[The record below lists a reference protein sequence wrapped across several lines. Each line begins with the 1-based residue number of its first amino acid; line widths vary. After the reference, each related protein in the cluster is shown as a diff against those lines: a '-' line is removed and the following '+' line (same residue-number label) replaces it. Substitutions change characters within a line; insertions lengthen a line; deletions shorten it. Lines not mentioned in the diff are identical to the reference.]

1 MKKILVIAT
10 LAAVFMMSGTV
21 LSQASVEWKGFHWN
35 ADEAARIAENDDGY
49 LEVEPTSYYGGAA
62 HYSTPI
68 DFRSARTPWI
78 EATFFDDG
86 QSSGIQLVMK
96 NKHRAYTKIG
106 AWGSDK
112 NYVIYWYNYQ
122 SGSEGLVVTSIV
134 RSPGQHTLRLG
145 MQENGTVDYWIDDI
159 RVWTTNNINPESF
172 EDIYLAAQVSTGT
185 FIDYQVGMDYR
196 PPQSV
201 VEIGIDIKAGG
212 NPNNINLKSK
222 GLVPVAVMT
231 TEDFDASTVDP
242 VTVSFADVSPVR
254 WTMEDVDSD
263 GDTDLLFHFKTQE
276 LNLNKDSTGATLTGI
291 TYDGQAIEG
300 TDTVNIVPKGK

>member
-1 MKKILVIAT
+1 
-10 LAAVFMMSGTV
+10 
-21 LSQASVEWKGFHWN
+21 
-35 ADEAARIAENDDGY
+35 
-49 LEVEPTSYYGGAA
+49 
-62 HYSTPI
+62 
-68 DFRSARTPWI
+68 
-78 EATFFDDG
+78 
-86 QSSGIQLVMK
+86 MK

-145 MQENGTVDYWIDDI
+145 MQENGTVDYWIDDV

-172 EDIYLAAQVSTGT
+172 EDIYLAAQVSAGT

-201 VEIGIDIKAGG
+201 VEIGIDIKPGG

-222 GLVPVAVMT
+222 GLAPVAVMT
-231 TEDFDASTVDP
+231 TDEFDASTINP
-242 VTVSFADVSPVR
+242 ETVLFAAVAAVR
-254 WTMEDVDSD
+254 WTEEDVDFD
-263 GDTDLLFHFKTQE
+263 GDLDLLFHFKTQE
-276 LNLNKDSTGATLTGI
+276 LNLNKDSTEATLTGI